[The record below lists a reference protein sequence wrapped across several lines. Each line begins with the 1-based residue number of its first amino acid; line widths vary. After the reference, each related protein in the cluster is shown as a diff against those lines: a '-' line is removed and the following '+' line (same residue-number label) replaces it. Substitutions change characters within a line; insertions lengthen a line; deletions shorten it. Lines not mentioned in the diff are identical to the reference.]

1 MINSYCT
8 TPPSA
13 EVYTGLA
20 VETERSFI
28 TLCEQTDGTFVI
40 NNSYYR
46 ATIHT
51 EPFCSVAVHDF
62 PGVTL

>member
-13 EVYTGLA
+13 EVCTGLA

-28 TLCEQTDGTFVI
+28 TQCEQTDGAFVI

-46 ATIHT
+46 ATKHT
-51 EPFCSVAVHDF
+51 EAFCSVAAHDF
-62 PGVTL
+62 PCITL